1 MTYLA
6 KLTLTA
12 FTALA
17 LTACGNANETSNSE
31 TMDHSKMDH
40 SQMGETKM
48 AGDTGHTT
56 GVIVSISPDGKEATI
71 DHQEIE
77 GVGMGAMT
85 MGFGIVSSVDLSSY
99 KSGDPVSFMVKKGRD
114 NSYRITAICNT
125 EKDGSDCLDTKMEH
139 SGH

>member
-40 SQMGETKM
+40 SQMGETK
-48 AGDTGHTT
+48 
-56 GVIVSISPDGKEATI
+56 
-71 DHQEIE
+71 
-77 GVGMGAMT
+77 
-85 MGFGIVSSVDLSSY
+85 
-99 KSGDPVSFMVKKGRD
+99 PVSFMVKKGRD

>member
-56 GVIVSISPDGKEATI
+56 GVIVSISRDRRSWHGRNDNGLWHRVQCRSIVLQIRRPCEFHG
-71 DHQEIE
+71 QERA
-77 GVGMGAMT
+77 G
-85 MGFGIVSSVDLSSY
+85 
-99 KSGDPVSFMVKKGRD
+99 
-114 NSYRITAICNT
+114 
-125 EKDGSDCLDTKMEH
+125 
-139 SGH
+139 